1 MLLYS
6 LSWACHD
13 KNPRFP
19 RNDSSLVTSSR
30 KEEISIA
37 SRFLR
42 NRRHSSAVVEKV
54 FFLEVRPVFCYWIN
68 PRPALDAFYRATRW
82 PTLIEMSLE
91 NGCARVVVE
100 STCLIFVP
108 FSLPLPQDGSF
119 VIVSFSFLFFSVSRT
134 SITNHLPIISQ
145 GQLEIS
151 KRRRKR
157 KESIHFSLFEIRFQF
172 LILFEISIFLP
183 TYSFTIF
190 NQECNPNLI
199 TVSTRQKGWWRTRRV
214 TTGWIGLRASIS
226 VVDRRIGGV

>member
-1 MLLYS
+1 
-6 LSWACHD
+6 
-13 KNPRFP
+13 
-19 RNDSSLVTSSR
+19 
-30 KEEISIA
+30 
-37 SRFLR
+37 
-42 NRRHSSAVVEKV
+42 
-54 FFLEVRPVFCYWIN
+54 
-68 PRPALDAFYRATRW
+68 
-82 PTLIEMSLE
+82 MSLE

-108 FSLPLPQDGSF
+108 FSLPQDGSF

-199 TVSTRQKGWWRTRRV
+199 TVSTRQKGWWRT
-214 TTGWIGLRASIS
+214 ASRDDW
-226 VVDRRIGGV
+226 VDRSESVDQRGRSADRRCVNAVENTFNAALLTSTVSPYLD

>member
-1 MLLYS
+1 
-6 LSWACHD
+6 
-13 KNPRFP
+13 
-19 RNDSSLVTSSR
+19 
-30 KEEISIA
+30 
-37 SRFLR
+37 
-42 NRRHSSAVVEKV
+42 
-54 FFLEVRPVFCYWIN
+54 
-68 PRPALDAFYRATRW
+68 
-82 PTLIEMSLE
+82 MSLE

-119 VIVSFSFLFFSVSRT
+119 VIVSFSFLFFFSVSRT

>member
-1 MLLYS
+1 
-6 LSWACHD
+6 
-13 KNPRFP
+13 
-19 RNDSSLVTSSR
+19 
-30 KEEISIA
+30 
-37 SRFLR
+37 
-42 NRRHSSAVVEKV
+42 
-54 FFLEVRPVFCYWIN
+54 
-68 PRPALDAFYRATRW
+68 
-82 PTLIEMSLE
+82 MSLE

-172 LILFEISIFLP
+172 LILFEISILLP
-183 TYSFTIF
+183 TLVHNF
-190 NQECNPNLI
+190 QECNPNLI

>member
-1 MLLYS
+1 
-6 LSWACHD
+6 
-13 KNPRFP
+13 
-19 RNDSSLVTSSR
+19 
-30 KEEISIA
+30 
-37 SRFLR
+37 
-42 NRRHSSAVVEKV
+42 
-54 FFLEVRPVFCYWIN
+54 
-68 PRPALDAFYRATRW
+68 
-82 PTLIEMSLE
+82 MSLE

-183 TYSFTIF
+183 IYSFTIF

>member
-68 PRPALDAFYRATRW
+68 PRPALDAAAPGLGRGQPRRRPGSLCLRVLQTARQERRRQIAAYPR
-82 PTLIEMSLE
+82 TLVHVSL
-91 NGCARVVVE
+91 
-100 STCLIFVP
+100 
-108 FSLPLPQDGSF
+108 Q
-119 VIVSFSFLFFSVSRT
+119 FLFITAYRPSIRGSRVCAARSSSV
-134 SITNHLPIISQ
+134 
-145 GQLEIS
+145 
-151 KRRRKR
+151 
-157 KESIHFSLFEIRFQF
+157 
-172 LILFEISIFLP
+172 
-183 TYSFTIF
+183 
-190 NQECNPNLI
+190 C
-199 TVSTRQKGWWRTRRV
+199 
-214 TTGWIGLRASIS
+214 
-226 VVDRRIGGV
+226 

>member
-1 MLLYS
+1 MRNHVLSLMLLYS

-68 PRPALDAFYRATRW
+68 PRPALGAFYRATRW

-151 KRRRKR
+151 KGRRKR

-190 NQECNPNLI
+190 RNVILI
-199 TVSTRQKGWWRTRRV
+199 
-214 TTGWIGLRASIS
+214 
-226 VVDRRIGGV
+226 

>member
-108 FSLPLPQDGSF
+108 FSLPQDGSF
-119 VIVSFSFLFFSVSRT
+119 VIVSFSFLFFSFSRT

-172 LILFEISIFLP
+172 LILFEISILLP

-190 NQECNPNLI
+190 RNVILI
-199 TVSTRQKGWWRTRRV
+199 
-214 TTGWIGLRASIS
+214 
-226 VVDRRIGGV
+226 